1 MTSVSPN
8 SSVTPGSFSAWM
20 ACARPK
26 TLCIAAAPVA
36 VGLSVAAADT
46 GTFDFC
52 VALATLA
59 LSLLM
64 QIISNMENDAGYTK
78 RKAERATRKGL
89 PRATANGWLTVNA
102 VESMIKVL
110 IAVVVLDT
118 AYLIY
123 VGGWVMAAISL
134 ASVAAAYSYM
144 GGKKPI
150 AYTPFSELMVYVFFG
165 PVAVGGTYWLQ
176 AHTMT
181 LTAFLAGSGL
191 GLIAAAV
198 LAVNNYRDIVHD
210 AEVGRRTLAV
220 VLGARKMQKVYAAML
235 LGGFACILLLVAFN
249 PSLWGTLLCWAVFP
263 SALRLMRT
271 LGKKQGLEL
280 NAVMFGTIK
289 LEVVFS
295 FLVTGGAL
303 VSLVAPLLSSLNL

>member
-1 MTSVSPN
+1 NV
-8 SSVTPGSFSAWM
+8 W
-20 ACARPK
+20 
-26 TLCIAAAPVA
+26 
-36 VGLSVAAADT
+36 
-46 GTFDFC
+46 

-64 QIISNMENDAGYTK
+64 QTISNMENDAGYTK

-89 PRATANGWLTVNA
+89 PRATANGWLSVPA
-102 VESMIKVL
+102 VETMIKVL
-110 IAVVVLDT
+110 IGLVVLDT

-123 VGGWVMAAISL
+123 VGGWVMSAISI

-150 AYTPFSELMVYVFFG
+150 AYTPLSELMVYVFFG

-176 AHTMT
+176 THTMT

-198 LAVNNYRDIVHD
+198 LAVNNYRDIAHD

-220 VLGARKMQKVYAAML
+220 LLGARKMERVYAGML
-235 LGGFACILLLVAFN
+235 LGGFGCVLFLVAVN
-249 PSLWGTLLCWAVFP
+249 PALWGTLMALMAFP
-263 SALRLMRT
+263 LALRLMRM
-271 LGKKQGLEL
+271 LGRKQGLEL

-289 LEVVFS
+289 LEVIFA
-295 FLVTGGAL
+295 FLVTAGAL
-303 VSLVAPLLSSLNL
+303 LSLALPFLQGLCV